1 MKGGSGMQAGET
13 AAVPRPMRKK
23 FWQND
28 MEAVLGIM
36 AVLIIL
42 GTVNVMSSS
51 FIIAETRFD
60 DPYFF
65 LKRHLISLTVGIVV
79 CIICARVDYHFWRN
93 WMPAVFVIT
102 GVALVLVF
110 LIGPEV
116 NGARRW
122 LPLPFMQVQPAE
134 GAKIVAIMMMA
145 ASMAYQKHVHGRVG
159 IKYGL
164 FLNRQIWMIII
175 LAALVFKEPDMG
187 TAVVIF
193 GVPLVLFCMTASL
206 SRKQVVAFVVGGA
219 LAITGFIAEQPYRV
233 ERVLA
238 MWDPWQK
245 AQDVGYQT
253 VQSLSTVG
261 SGKLFGMGLG
271 VGLSKYDYLPEGH
284 TDFAFAIF
292 CQENGFLGAFA
303 VFFLYA
309 ALAVYGVRIANKA
322 SDIYGQLLS
331 FGIVVLIVG
340 QGICNMLMV
349 GGAFPVVGVPL
360 PFISY
365 GGSSLIFT
373 MLAIGILIN
382 IGRVGEE
389 AERKREQAR
398 YEETL
403 RETAPRKHIGL
414 RLVKK

>member
-1 MKGGSGMQAGET
+1 
-13 AAVPRPMRKK
+13 
-23 FWQND
+23 
-28 MEAVLGIM
+28 MEAVLGIV
-36 AVLIIL
+36 AVLVLL

-51 FIIAETRFD
+51 FVKGEMSYD

-65 LKRHLISLTVGIVV
+65 LKRHLISLALGTVV
-79 CIICARVDYHFWRN
+79 CLICARVDYHFWRK
-93 WMPAVFVIT
+93 WMPVVYGIV
-102 GVALVLVF
+102 GIALVAVLVS
-110 LIGPEV
+110 GAEV

-122 LPLPFMQVQPAE
+122 LALPLMQVQPAE
-134 GAKIVAIMMMA
+134 AAKIVTVMMA
-145 ASMAYQKHVHGRVG
+145 AATLAFWRRGGRRVG
-159 IKYGL
+159 LRGLFNVQYGL
-164 FLNRQIWMIII
+164 MLL
-175 LAALVFKEPDMG
+175 LAAAVYVEPDMG
-187 TAVVIF
+187 TAAVVF
-193 GVPLVLFCMTASL
+193 GVPLVLYFFTASL
-206 SRKQVVAFVVGGA
+206 PLKKIVPLLGIIAGFGVAF
-219 LAITGFIAEQPYRV
+219 IFHQTYRLQ
-233 ERVLA
+233 RVLA
-238 MWDPWQK
+238 IWDPWRD
-245 AQDVGYQT
+245 AQTYGYQT
-253 VQSLSTVG
+253 VQSIMTVG
-261 SGKLFGMGLG
+261 SGGLTGMGLG
-271 VGLSKYDYLPEGH
+271 IGLSKYDYLPEGH

-303 VFFLYA
+303 VFFLYT

-382 IGRVGEE
+382 IGRVGER
-389 AERKREQAR
+389 AERMREQAH
-398 YEETL
+398 YEEEL

-414 RLVKK
+414 RLVKR